1 MSSMSMKTLLENP
14 MPIQSLL
21 LLARLICTST
31 ESNVRLK
38 IIFTFWHFLE
48 YGPYKFYLSFTV
60 RQFLWCILQFC
71 GCVKH
76 IISFWL
82 QSFCSKSGSLLTKSI
97 PTSPTDRSNN
107 CALTFLEVKI
117 SESQSLRIFHLKPDR
132 NKIKIISE
140 LKTTKPENLSKKI
153 TPLENTFIRHI
164 IEQASHF
171 SWITTASG
179 FCLSA
184 SVTWNFRKIFNI
196 IF

>member
-1 MSSMSMKTLLENP
+1 M
-14 MPIQSLL
+14 I
-21 LLARLICTST
+21 
-31 ESNVRLK
+31 
-38 IIFTFWHFLE
+38 H
-48 YGPYKFYLSFTV
+48 LSFDV
-60 RQFLWCILQFC
+60 KQFLWCILQFC

-76 IISFWL
+76 MISFWL
-82 QSFCSKSGSLLTKSI
+82 QSFCSKSASLLTKSI

-117 SESQSLRIFHLKPDR
+117 LESQSLRIFLLESDK
-132 NKIKIISE
+132 NKTKIIFE
-140 LKTTKPENLSKKI
+140 LKTTKPENLSKKN

-184 SVTWNFRKIFNI
+184 SVTWSFSEYL
-196 IF
+196 